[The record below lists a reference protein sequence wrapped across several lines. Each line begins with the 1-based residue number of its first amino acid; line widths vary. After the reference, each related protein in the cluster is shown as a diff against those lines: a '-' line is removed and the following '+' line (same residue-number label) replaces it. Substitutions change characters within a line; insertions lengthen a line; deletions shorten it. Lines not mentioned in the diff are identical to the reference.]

1 MKKIVVTGGSGRLGR
16 WTVKELLEHGYE
28 VISVDQRRPQERICR
43 HMTANLEDLGEVYGV
58 LQGADAVV
66 HLGAIPAPYS
76 HPNEVVFRNNVLS
89 TYNVLEAAA
98 GLGIKKAAIA
108 SSESSYGI
116 VFAIHDIGP
125 LYVPMDEDHP
135 QLAEDCYALSKL
147 VDEKTAEMFHR
158 RTGMQVVSLRFG
170 WVAVPEDYQHLPQY
184 NKSVTGNEKSMFTY
198 IDVRDAAAAIRL
210 SLEKDGL
217 GAVALN
223 IQADNTMMD
232 MKSRDIMAT
241 KYPEVQDFREP
252 LDGYENLISNKKAK
266 QLLDWKPVHNWRDY
280 VEK

>member
-1 MKKIVVTGGSGRLGR
+1 MKRIVITGGSGRLGT
-16 WTVKELLEHGYE
+16 WTVKEFLEHGYE
-28 VISVDQRRPQERICR
+28 VVSVDQRAPKERLCR
-43 HMTANLEDLGEVYGV
+43 HMTANLEDQGEVYGA

-89 TYNVLEAAA
+89 TYHVLEAAA
-98 GLGIKKAAIA
+98 GLGIQKVSLA

-116 VFAIHDIGP
+116 AYAIHPIGP

-135 QLAEDCYALSKL
+135 QMTEDCYALSKV
-147 VDEKTAEMFHR
+147 VDEQTAEMFHR
-158 RTGMQVVSLRFG
+158 RTGMQVVSFRFA
-170 WVAVPEDYQHLPQY
+170 WVAVPEDYPHLPKF
-184 NKSVTGNEKSMFTY
+184 NKSLTGEEQGMFTY
-198 IDVRDAAAAIRL
+198 IDVRDAATAIRL

-232 MKSRDIMAT
+232 VKSREIMAI

-252 LDGYENLISNKKAK
+252 LDEYQNLISNKKAK

-280 VEK
+280 V